1 MFRNAGVYAL
11 LVALAVLLNAAG
23 YLLSL
28 WHEETAFDEAA
39 HLFTSFAGMAALG
52 RIAAATPAFGRSA
65 PPLWVFIGVGLLLG
79 IAWEGLEWLLGIIG
93 SLRDTLIDLVMDGTG
108 AAAAA
113 ALLRW
118 ACPAAA
124 AVRS

>member
-1 MFRNAGVYAL
+1 MYAL

-28 WHEETAFDEAA
+28 WHEETVFDEAA

-52 RIAAATPAFGRSA
+52 RIAAATPAFGGSA
-65 PPLWVFIGVGLLLG
+65 PPLLVFIAVGLLLG

-93 SLRDTLIDLVMDGTG
+93 GLHDTILDLLMDSAG

-113 ALLRW
+113 ALVGW
-118 ACPAAA
+118 ACPPPAAF
-124 AVRS
+124 RS

>member
-1 MFRNAGVYAL
+1 MRVYTL

-28 WHEETAFDEAA
+28 WHEETGFDEAA
-39 HLFTSFAGMAALG
+39 HLVTSFAGMAALG

-65 PPLWVFIGVGLLLG
+65 PPFWVFIGVGLLLG
-79 IAWEGLEWLLGIIG
+79 IAWEGVEWLLGIIG
-93 SLRDTLIDLVMDGTG
+93 GLNDTILDLVMDSAG

-113 ALLRW
+113 ALVGW
-118 ACPAAA
+118 ACPPPAAI
-124 AVRS
+124 RP